1 MTYIGDSHAYISRN
15 VAILDWQSEDEIKRD
30 HQTPQ
35 NATGKKQDD
44 KRAQLQILAP
54 LQEKGRVI
62 LRENPQFRRE
72 ALNHK
77 GYSQTLKP
85 NIFLA

>member
-15 VAILDWQSEDEIKRD
+15 VAILDWQSKDEIKRD

-62 LRENPQFRRE
+62 LRENPPIQRGGFE
-72 ALNHK
+72 PQ
-77 GYSQTLKP
+77 GIFPDLKT
-85 NIFLA
+85 